1 MKKICDK
8 APRAILM
15 CAGEYEKME
24 ILRQA
29 EDLVIAVDGGLPR
42 LLAQGIEPDLILGD
56 FDSLG
61 EDLFPLLEKL
71 ERAGRKKVLRL
82 PREKDDTDTI
92 YAARLCLEQGYRD
105 FLIYGALGG
114 RLDHTMANIQT
125 LAWLRERDARAYLVG
140 KTTLVSVLSCEKVTF
155 PENFE
160 GIFSLFALDSR
171 VTGVTLE
178 GMKYPLRDGELTNS
192 FPLGVSN
199 EIPGKISSENSGEI
213 SSEIS
218 YKTTSE
224 ISIETSSGIFSK
236 TRSAQRASVT
246 VREGKAL
253 MILTKSRG
261 DFSSFDPLMIERQP
275 LTVQTEGC

>member
-1 MKKICDK
+1 
-8 APRAILM
+8 
-15 CAGEYEKME
+15 
-24 ILRQA
+24 
-29 EDLVIAVDGGLPR
+29 
-42 LLAQGIEPDLILGD
+42 
-56 FDSLG
+56 
-61 EDLFPLLEKL
+61 
-71 ERAGRKKVLRL
+71 
-82 PREKDDTDTI
+82 
-92 YAARLCLEQGYRD
+92 
-105 FLIYGALGG
+105 
-114 RLDHTMANIQT
+114 MANIQT

-140 KTTLVSVLSCEKVTF
+140 KTTLISVLSGEKVTF

-178 GMKYPLRDGELTNS
+178 GMKYPLQDGELTNS

-199 EIPGKISSENSGEI
+199 EI

-218 YKTTSE
+218 YT
-224 ISIETSSGIFSK
+224 
-236 TRSAQRASVT
+236 QRASVT

-275 LTVQTEGC
+275 LTVRSEGC

>member
-1 MKKICDK
+1 MKKTCSI

-15 CAGEYEKME
+15 CAGVYEKME
-24 ILRQA
+24 ILRRA

-61 EDLFPLLEKL
+61 EELFPLLEKL
-71 ERAGRKKVLRL
+71 ERTGGKKVLRL

-125 LAWLRERDARAYLVG
+125 LAWLRDREARAYLVG
-140 KTTLVSVLSCEKVTF
+140 RTTLVSVLSGEKVTF

-160 GIFSLFALDSR
+160 GIFSLFALDSS

-178 GMKYPLRDGELTNS
+178 GMKYPLQDGELTNS

-199 EIPGKISSENSGEI
+199 EISQEITSEVSGKNSSEFSC
-213 SSEIS
+213 
-218 YKTTSE
+218 
-224 ISIETSSGIFSK
+224 ETVSGISGK
-236 TRSAQRASVT
+236 VPSTQRASVT
-246 VREGKAL
+246 VRDGKAL
-253 MILTKSRG
+253 MILTKTRG
-261 DFSSFDPLMIERQP
+261 DFSAFDPFIIERQP
-275 LTVQTEGC
+275 LTVRSEGC